1 MKKYNNATG
10 LITTGL
16 VGMGIAYALTDKK
29 TKNRLM
35 HDGKKMLNKAEQLA
49 DKMDIF

>member
-1 MKKYNNATG
+1 MKKYTTAG

-16 VGMGIAYALTDKK
+16 VGMGVAYAMTDKK
-29 TKNRLM
+29 TKNKLM